1 MKRVLVILVLIC
13 FASSLFA
20 LESVK
25 DIVTTLN
32 SDEYSV
38 LLSGELLSQNTTD
51 GDISHIAP
59 PSVSIKEKIDYVL
72 GMKKGFGVAISS
84 LLSYPE
90 GWNEM
95 NEEEQI
101 LKLYNTLLSISTQ
114 KDLTYISHRAGDKE
128 KTLFE
133 DSSMLSSS
141 NKKDRIEDPTV
152 TVVPNYAEYYAYQKD
167 TSFGGNVY
175 LLKYKVEENEIFM
188 EISNYSELKFMGIG
202 LVAPGKV
209 NMALDIIPTE
219 EGIYVYAMASVKDKT
234 PKINLVFYSVD
245 LELSFYNRIVAL
257 RNWLNQELNK

>member
-1 MKRVLVILVLIC
+1 MKKVLVILSLILLSC
-13 FASSLFA
+13 SLFA
-20 LESVK
+20 LESFKVVV
-25 DIVTTLN
+25 VTLTN
-32 SDEYSV
+32 EECST
-38 LLSGELLSQNTTD
+38 LLSGELLSENTTD
-51 GDISHIAP
+51 GDIAHIAP
-59 PSVSIKEKIDYVL
+59 PSVSVKEKIDYVL
-72 GMKKGFGVAISS
+72 RLKKGFGVAISS
-84 LLSYPE
+84 LLPYPE
-90 GWNEM
+90 SWNKM
-95 NEEEQI
+95 TEEEQM

-152 TVVPNYAEYYAYQKD
+152 TAVPEYAEYYAYQKD

-175 LLKYKVEENEIFM
+175 LLKYKAQDNEIFM

-209 NMALDIIPTE
+209 NMVLDIIPTE

>member
-1 MKRVLVILVLIC
+1 MKKALAIVLLILLTW
-13 FASSLFA
+13 SLFA
-20 LESVK
+20 LESFK
-25 DIVTTLN
+25 DVVTTLN

-38 LLSGELLSQNTTD
+38 LLNGELLSQNTTD

-59 PSVSIKEKIDYVL
+59 PSVSVKEKIDYVL

-90 GWNEM
+90 GWKEM
-95 NEEEQI
+95 SKEEQR

-133 DSSMLSSS
+133 DSAMLSSS

-152 TVVPNYAEYYAYQKD
+152 TVVPSYAEYYAYQKD

-219 EGIYVYAMASVKDKT
+219 EGIYVYAMVSVKDKT

>member
-1 MKRVLVILVLIC
+1 MKKVLVIVSLILLAC
-13 FASSLFA
+13 SLFA
-20 LESVK
+20 LESLK
-25 DIVTTLN
+25 DVVTKLN

-59 PSVSIKEKIDYVL
+59 PSVSVKEKIDYVL

-90 GWNEM
+90 GWKEM
-95 NEEEQI
+95 SKEEQR

-133 DSSMLSSS
+133 DSAMLSSS

-152 TVVPNYAEYYAYQKD
+152 TVVPSYAEYYAYQKD

-175 LLKYKVEENEIFM
+175 LLKYKVEEDEIFM

>member
-1 MKRVLVILVLIC
+1 MKKVLVIVSLILLSC
-13 FASSLFA
+13 SLFA
-20 LESVK
+20 LESLNDVVK
-25 DIVTTLN
+25 LN

-59 PSVSIKEKIDYVL
+59 PSVSVKEKIDYVL

-90 GWNEM
+90 GWKEM
-95 NEEEQI
+95 SKEEQR

-133 DSSMLSSS
+133 DSAMLSSS

-152 TVVPNYAEYYAYQKD
+152 TVVPSYAEYYAYQKD

-175 LLKYKVEENEIFM
+175 LLKYKVEEDEIFM